1 MIDSVEAR
9 ALAVLLRPSLSMLLV
24 MLLLIVW
31 TGYLTVTAPDDLRG
45 PYIVLLLCQSFS
57 AATGYAPRARRG
69 HFDQVLAGRSSRVR
83 FAVTHAVMS
92 TALGI
97 IVWLA
102 ISLLDALSG
111 GGRFPLGLMPRAVAA
126 LVYISA
132 LAWAL
137 SVPFSKYTAGVL
149 WLVGAVALAASG
161 KLMALRNSYVAAGE
175 TWAGIWQ
182 AVGPVLLFPP
192 LMVAE
197 PSASSSVV
205 IVLVV
210 VVVAAAV
217 ASSWAGIAFVVRY
230 SLSLED
236 VE

>member
-1 MIDSVEAR
+1 MIGGVETR
-9 ALAVLLRPSLSMLLV
+9 ALAVLLRPSLAMLLA

-57 AATGYAPRARRG
+57 ASTGYAPRARRG
-69 HFDQVLAGRSSRVR
+69 HFDQLLAGRSSRIR
-83 FAVTHAVMS
+83 FALTHAAMS

-102 ISLLDALSG
+102 ISLLDALSA

-137 SVPFSKYTAGVL
+137 SVPFSRYSAGVL
-149 WLVGAVALAASG
+149 WLVSAVALAASG
-161 KLMALRNSYVAAGE
+161 KLMTLRNSYVAASE
-175 TWAGIWQ
+175 TWVGVWQ
-182 AVGPVLLFPP
+182 SAGPVLLFPP

-217 ASSWAGIAFVVRY
+217 AALWAGMAFVVRY

-236 VE
+236 AE